1 MSVSSAPTFSGPTLV
16 IEPSRRFPRVGLR
29 ELWAYRGLFWF
40 LVWRDVKVRYAQT
53 VLGVAWAVFQPVL
66 TMVVFAVV
74 FGRLARM
81 PSDGA
86 PYPVFALAALVPWTY
101 FATGVTA
108 ASNSLTASTGLITK
122 VYFPR
127 LVIPF
132 AAIAAGLPD
141 LAIGL
146 AFLGV
151 VMAAYGVAPAL
162 AAVVVLPVLVA
173 SMLVTMAGVGCWL
186 AALNIQFRDVKFV
199 VPVLTQVWLYAS
211 PVIYPASMVPPR
223 FRGLYALNPMAGV
236 IEGFRAALLGSRPV
250 PWGDVAVSTAVGA
263 ALFVSGT
270 LYFRRT
276 ERVFADVA

>member
-1 MSVSSAPTFSGPTLV
+1 
-16 IEPSRRFPRVGLR
+16 
-29 ELWAYRGLFWF
+29 
-40 LVWRDVKVRYAQT
+40 
-53 VLGVAWAVFQPVL
+53 
-66 TMVVFAVV
+66 VV
-74 FGRLARM
+74 FGRLAAM

-86 PYPVFALAALVPWTY
+86 PYPVFALAALVRGRTSRP
-101 FATGVTA
+101 AVTA